1 MRTKIQNINDDARLN
16 HWKQIIQECRNSG
29 LPVKTWCYQNNVSE
43 PSYYY
48 YLKKIRQSIIE
59 DSEESKSFF
68 PVILEE
74 KRKRE
79 PKNIEITKGDIHIQ
93 VPEDTDFDLLVNM
106 LKVLLC

>member
-1 MRTKIQNINDDARLN
+1 MRTKTRNINDDARLN
-16 HWKQIIQECRNSG
+16 HWKQIIQECHNSRS
-29 LPVKTWCYQNNVSE
+29 PVKTWCHQNDVSE

-48 YLKKIRQSIIE
+48 YLKKIGQSIIE

-68 PVILEE
+68 VILEE

-79 PKNIEITKGDIHIQ
+79 LKNIEITKGDIYIQ

>member
-1 MRTKIQNINDDARLN
+1 MRAKIQNINDDARLN

-29 LPVKTWCYQNNVSE
+29 LPVKTWFRQNDVSE

-59 DSEESKSFF
+59 DCKESKSFF
-68 PVILEE
+68 LLSYKK

-79 PKNIEITKGDIHIQ
+79 PKNIVITKGDIHIQ
-93 VPEDTDFDLLVNM
+93 VPEDTDFDLLVSM

>member
-1 MRTKIQNINDDARLN
+1 MRTKIQSINDNARLN

-29 LPVKTWCYQNNVSE
+29 LPVKTWCHQNDVSQ

-59 DSEESKSFF
+59 DNEESKNFF
-68 PVILEE
+68 PVVLEE
-74 KRKRE
+74 KPKKE
-79 PKNIEITKGDIHIQ
+79 PKDIVITKGDIHIQ